1 MEINSINQFSFKR
14 LYTFTKDLL
23 FINRR
28 FFLLSSLIYFG
39 ILVIPYILRIL
50 AQLAF
55 SSFSF
60 SLTSPSGYSALSN
73 AAIQWFYIFLITIF
87 VMGSHFSH
95 YKREGFFQS
104 TFLLPLKMSEKF
116 FALVIVY
123 TLIIPLFLFCTN
135 LLAIFVQYL
144 TTYPQN
150 IHLLRDVLFS
160 NWDLYNDGDVLVE
173 VSSMYK
179 VFVLFPIM
187 LLGFYL
193 PYNIYMCGAMYFKRN
208 SVIMTTL
215 VMFFLSLL
223 GGGTT
228 TYAVIHFP
236 KMQISIND
244 SNFLEYLPYLQNVFV
259 PMLEVF
265 LILANAFLI
274 WLSWYK
280 FKKIR

>member
-23 FINRR
+23 FVNRR
-28 FFLLSSLIYFG
+28 FFLLASLIYFG
-39 ILVIPYILRIL
+39 ILVIPYILRVL

-60 SLTSPSGYSALSN
+60 SLASPSAYSAISN
-73 AAIQWFYIFLITIF
+73 VAVQWFYIFIITIF

-95 YKREGFFQS
+95 YKREGFFQT

-116 FALVIVY
+116 FALIIVY

-144 TTYPQN
+144 VSYSQN
-150 IHLLRDVLFS
+150 IHLFKDVLFS
-160 NWDLYNDGDVLVE
+160 NWDIYNNGDILVK

-179 VFVLFPIM
+179 AFVLVPIM
-187 LLGFYL
+187 LLAYYF
-193 PYNIYMCGAMYFKRN
+193 PYNVYMCGAMYFKRN

-215 VMFFLSLL
+215 VMFVLTILF
-223 GGGTT
+223 GGLT
-228 TYAVIHFP
+228 TYIVVHFP
-236 KMQISIND
+236 KMQISINEY
-244 SNFLEYLPYLQNVFV
+244 NFTEYLPYLYNILMPIV
-259 PMLEVF
+259 EIF
-265 LILANAFLI
+265 LILINAFLI